1 MAQKMQTVTPIEKG
15 TINELVDSVLMPTFP
30 STRSQWNK
38 LENAFR
44 FISNSKQSANET
56 KERKLV
62 DNGTKK
68 QTNSTERRQLLKL
81 EDMATEANDSS
92 YNHHMDM
99 VPHSYFCSI
108 N

>member
-1 MAQKMQTVTPIEKG
+1 MFQIGPKMQTVTSIETG
-15 TINELVDSVLMPTFP
+15 TINDLLDTVLMPNFP
-30 STRSQWNK
+30 KK
-38 LENAFR
+38 LENAFG

-68 QTNSTERRQLLKL
+68 QTNSTERRVLLKL

-99 VPHSYFCSI
+99 VPHSFFSLV
-108 N
+108 